1 MCVGPHYL
9 LHSVGKEEREMNE
22 KQGYEDLQQRVRELE
37 AETVRYKR
45 VEETLG
51 VREAALEAKTNE
63 LEEMNSALNVLLKQR
78 EKDKTELEEKVV
90 VNFKELIVPYVK
102 KLKSNRLD
110 DKQKAYM
117 SILESNLNNI
127 VSPFAHK
134 LCSKYTC
141 LTPTEIKTAHLVK
154 DGKTTKE
161 IAELSNSS
169 IRTIESHRL
178 SIRAKMGLKN
188 SKTNLRSYLLSM

>member
-1 MCVGPHYL
+1 
-9 LHSVGKEEREMNE
+9 MNE
-22 KQGYEDLQQRVRELE
+22 KQAYEDLQQRVRELE
-37 AETVRYKR
+37 AENVRYKR

-63 LEEMNSALNVLLKQR
+63 LEEMNGALNVLLKQR
-78 EKDKTELEEKVV
+78 EKDKTALEEKVV
-90 VNFKELIVPYVK
+90 LNFKELIVPYVE
-102 KLKSNRLD
+102 KLKNNRLD
-110 DKQKAYM
+110 DKQKAYLGM
-117 SILESNLNNI
+117 LESNLKDI

-161 IAELSNSS
+161 IAELLNSS

-188 SKTNLRSYLLSM
+188 SNANLRSYLLSM

>member
-1 MCVGPHYL
+1 
-9 LHSVGKEEREMNE
+9 MNE

-51 VREAALEAKTNE
+51 VKEAALEAKTNE
-63 LEEMNSALNVLLKQR
+63 LEEMNSALSVLLKQR

-102 KLKSNRLD
+102 KLKNNRLD
-110 DKQKAYM
+110 DKQKTCLRM
-117 SILESNLNNI
+117 LESNLNDI

-141 LTPTEIKTAHLVK
+141 LTPTEIRTAHLVK

-161 IAELSNSS
+161 IAELLNSS

-178 SIRAKMGLKN
+178 SIRTKMGLKN
-188 SKTNLRSYLLSM
+188 NQTNLRSYLLSM

>member
-1 MCVGPHYL
+1 
-9 LHSVGKEEREMNE
+9 MNE
-22 KQGYEDLQQRVRELE
+22 QQEYEALQRRVRELE
-37 AETVRYKR
+37 AETMRYKR

-51 VREAALEAKTNE
+51 VREAALQAKTNE
-63 LEEMNSALNVLLKQR
+63 LEEMNSALKVLLKQR
-78 EKDKTELEEKVV
+78 DKDKAELEEKVV
-90 VNFKELIVPYVK
+90 LNFKELIVPYME
-102 KLKSNRLD
+102 KLKKNRLD
-110 DKQKAYM
+110 DKQKAYLSM
-117 SILESNLNNI
+117 LESNLNDI

-141 LTPTEIKTAHLVK
+141 LTPTEIRTAHLVK
-154 DGKTTKE
+154 DGRTTKE

-188 SKTNLRSYLLSM
+188 CKTNLRSYLLSL

>member
-1 MCVGPHYL
+1 MD
-9 LHSVGKEEREMNE
+9 E
-22 KQGYEDLQQRVRELE
+22 KQRYEDLQQRVKELE
-37 AETVRYKR
+37 AESVRYKR

-63 LEEMNSALNVLLKQR
+63 LEEMNSALSVLLKQR

-90 VNFKELIVPYVK
+90 LNFKELIVPYVK

-110 DKQKAYM
+110 GKQKACLTM
-117 SILESNLNNI
+117 LESNLNDI

-141 LTPTEIKTAHLVK
+141 LTPTEIRTAHLVK
-154 DGKTTKE
+154 DGRTTKE
-161 IAELSNSS
+161 IAELLNSS

-188 SKTNLRSYLLSM
+188 SSTNLRSYLLSM

>member
-1 MCVGPHYL
+1 
-9 LHSVGKEEREMNE
+9 MNE

-188 SKTNLRSYLLSM
+188 SQTNLRSYLLSM